1 MKSKIN
7 RFIYGCLIY
16 VPDQSSKKFSFVE
29 FNASG
34 QVWLDEYKE
43 LFYSRINHKLGNYGD
58 VSDRKELRLGLKC
71 RSIGHVLDKSTN
83 LFPAG
88 ASPGSLTQFIL
99 SSSDQTELSFQEN
112 W

>member
-1 MKSKIN
+1 MKLNIN

-83 LFPAG
+83 LFQ
-88 ASPGSLTQFIL
+88 SPTIFFPQ
-99 SSSDQTELSFQEN
+99 ELLLVP
-112 W
+112 